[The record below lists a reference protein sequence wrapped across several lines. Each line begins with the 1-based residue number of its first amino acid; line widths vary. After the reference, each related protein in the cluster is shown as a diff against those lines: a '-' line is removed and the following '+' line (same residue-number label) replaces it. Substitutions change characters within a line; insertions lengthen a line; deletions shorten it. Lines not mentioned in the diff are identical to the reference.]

1 MVEIVSASPHV
12 REKTYTLYK
21 ESQIEM
27 VPKCSS
33 DLPTSRVITS
43 IACCPRQVADSQ
55 TLRAWH
61 IRLKCPPL
69 VNAEVGKQKAE
80 ANGRILS
87 TQK

>member
-1 MVEIVSASPHV
+1 VEIVSASPHV

-43 IACCPRQVADSQ
+43 IACCPRHQ

-80 ANGRILS
+80 ANGRILY